1 MRFLFVLSLLFNYS
15 EACWIYEKSA
25 TIDKIQKNLA
35 ILGRSDVDRK
45 FFADQIKKMPR
56 VFSWAVQQI
65 GVEAAFHDCD
75 ANTDGFITLEEMR
88 KTNTCL
94 DSCFKLSVVNFA
106 L

>member
-1 MRFLFVLSLLFNYS
+1 MKNLLLLFLLVPHTYG
-15 EACWIYEKSA
+15 CWLYDKQE

-35 ILGRSDVDRK
+35 LLGRSDVDRE
-45 FFADQIKKMPR
+45 FFADQMHKMPR
-56 VFSWAVQQI
+56 VFSWAVRQI
-65 GVEAAFHDCD
+65 GVEAAFQDCD
-75 ANTDGFITLEEMR
+75 ANADGMITLEEMR